1 MTYWGAPAPGGSKF
15 YLGSSGDT
23 AWNHDILWKARVE
36 KEVAELDPDALEDA
50 PADQDDSSY
59 LAGVNDRTWAPREIE
74 MLRDAVRVHGAGNF
88 STILSNPQFIALR
101 SHSEQ
106 ACKEQ
111 WRLLEYHRSKSLGA
125 TRANWRKT
133 THSTKCAIESRQ
145 REQQLRRQAQSFGR
159 SPSSPNELRA
169 SWRGSGQLPMQASG
183 ERKAFSLQQ
192 TKSRGFGGGG
202 GAKGSPLARSGSQS
216 MKKLNMMMTRAS
228 TNAHPELPT
237 MGTIHN
243 LEKTLQK
250 ELMVRDQMARTLRE
264 GQNQR
269 TSAHLDLLQE
279 RKQRRKAEA
288 ALQKYQRVLETL
300 ANQVGVTQGAPSAA
314 DASPL
319 LRKSQSSRRV
329 GSGSRGLSGRS
340 LQTKKEERRQ
350 MLKQMLMQA
359 EQGQSTSVAGSPGL
373 LGTKAAGF
381 F

>member
-36 KEVAELDPDALEDA
+36 KEVAELDPDSLEGG
-50 PADQDDSSY
+50 PEGHDDSSY
-59 LAGVNDRTWAPREIE
+59 VTGVNDRTWAPSEIE

-88 STILSNPQFIALR
+88 GTILSNPQFIALR

-111 WRLLEYHRSKSLGA
+111 WRLLEYRRSKSLGA
-125 TRANWRKT
+125 TRADWRKT
-133 THSTKCAIESRQ
+133 TSSTKRAIQSRQ
-145 REQQLRRQAQSFGR
+145 REQKLRQQAKSFGR

-169 SWRGSGQLPMQASG
+169 SWRGSGQLPLQASG
-183 ERKAFSLQQ
+183 ERKSFSLQQ
-192 TKSRGFGGGG
+192 TNGRGRGAFGV
-202 GAKGSPLARSGSQS
+202 KGSPLARSGSRS
-216 MKKLNMMMTRAS
+216 MKKFNTMKTRAN
-228 TNAHPELPT
+228 TNAHPELPS

-243 LEKTLQK
+243 LEKSLQK
-250 ELMVRDQMARTLRE
+250 EIMKRDQMARTLRE

-269 TSAHLDLLQE
+269 TSIHLDLLQE

-300 ANQVGVTQGAPSAA
+300 ANQTGLTQGAQSA
-314 DASPL
+314 DSASPL
-319 LRKSQSSRRV
+319 LRKSQSSGTI
-329 GSGSRGLSGRS
+329 GSGSRGGLSGRS
-340 LQTKKEERRQ
+340 LQTKKAERRQ

-359 EQGQSTSVAGSPGL
+359 EQGKTTSMAGSHGL
-373 LGTKAAGF
+373 LDTKAAGF